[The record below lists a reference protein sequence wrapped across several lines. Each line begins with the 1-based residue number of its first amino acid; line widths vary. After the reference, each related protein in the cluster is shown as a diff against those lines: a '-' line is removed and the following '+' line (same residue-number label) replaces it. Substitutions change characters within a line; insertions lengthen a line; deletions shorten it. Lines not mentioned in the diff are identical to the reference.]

1 MVDITSTQALAKEL
15 APPFHR
21 GEAQAGAAR
30 AKSPS
35 MLPLLTADGVDRM
48 YRQLVT
54 PSSPRN

>member
-21 GEAQAGAAR
+21 GEAQARATI

-35 MLPLLTADGVDRM
+35 MLPLLTADGVARM
-48 YRQLVT
+48 YRQLAT